1 MRWPFKKED
10 RSVVSDWNSWF
21 EKAFSLG
28 AKTKSGQEVSPSVA
42 MKNSAVYACVKVI
55 SETIASLPLFVYKR
69 TPEGGKAPATEDYRF
84 ALLHDQPNPY
94 QTSFEWLE
102 MVGGHTCLRGNHI
115 SYILRSKGGKILAL
129 LPLNPANFTEFEI
142 DPSTSRVVYTYT
154 EPTTQKKTRYYRSE
168 LFHNKLFSEDGIW
181 GLSPISQAREAI
193 GLSLGTEEYAARFFA
208 NDARPGGI
216 LEMPGRISE
225 DAAKRLKKQWD
236 AAHAG
241 SDKAHGTIVLEEG
254 MTWSQVGMSN
264 EDSQFLQSRGF
275 EIEELARIWR
285 VPCILIGHPNNT
297 MTYASAEQF
306 FLSFITHTIRPHLV
320 RIEQA
325 LNLVLFDEEERKKL
339 FCEFKLDGLL
349 RGSTSERYA
358 AYASAL
364 QNEWMC
370 ADEVRG
376 LENLNPK
383 PDGTGSLFKNPAI
396 NPMKSASPPD
406 GGKNGA

>member
-1 MRWPFKKED
+1 
-10 RSVVSDWNSWF
+10 
-21 EKAFSLG
+21 
-28 AKTKSGQEVSPSVA
+28 
-42 MKNSAVYACVKVI
+42 
-55 SETIASLPLFVYKR
+55 
-69 TPEGGKAPATEDYRF
+69 
-84 ALLHDQPNPY
+84 
-94 QTSFEWLE
+94 
-102 MVGGHTCLRGNHI
+102 
-115 SYILRSKGGKILAL
+115 
-129 LPLNPANFTEFEI
+129 
-142 DPSTSRVVYTYT
+142 
-154 EPTTQKKTRYYRSE
+154 
-168 LFHNKLFSEDGIW
+168 
-181 GLSPISQAREAI
+181 
-193 GLSLGTEEYAARFFA
+193 
-208 NDARPGGI
+208 
-216 LEMPGRISE
+216 
-225 DAAKRLKKQWD
+225 LKKQWD

-254 MTWSQVGMSN
+254 MKWSQVGMSN
-264 EDSQFLQSRGF
+264 EDSQFLESRGF
-275 EIEELARIWR
+275 EIEEIARIWR

-325 LNLVLFDEEERKKL
+325 LNLVLFDEAERKKL

-383 PDGTGSLFKNPAI
+383 PDGTGSIFKNPAI
-396 NPMKSASPPD
+396 NPMKSATPPD
-406 GGKNGA
+406 GGTNGA